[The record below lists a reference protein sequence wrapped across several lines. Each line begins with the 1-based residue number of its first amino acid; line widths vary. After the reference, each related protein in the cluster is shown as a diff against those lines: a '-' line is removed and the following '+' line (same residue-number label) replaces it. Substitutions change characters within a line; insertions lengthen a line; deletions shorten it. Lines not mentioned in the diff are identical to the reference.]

1 MSKFY
6 DEGSGGGQNRKSL
19 FDLFIKLRED
29 TPTVLQI
36 LEPTI
41 TKEKNIIWRHY
52 IRAAL
57 RKSGQRGMPIVCP
70 GMDICPICAK
80 NKTLPDKS
88 HPDYI
93 APQKRVVV
101 NVLDLTPVR
110 VCELCQTASEGKECT
125 YCGFNLSDVAPA
137 PLKEIKLL
145 ERGTTLF
152 SQLAACEETV
162 TVPYD
167 PDDPRN
173 DPNEY
178 NDAKPGDEV
187 PAGITTFPITIITKR
202 SPKGDVITT
211 PFAGT
216 PNSLDWRD
224 YQDKLLD
231 IKASYII
238 LKNPEIEQLLAG
250 GSLSEILKAR
260 NTTQNEEIKE
270 EVSVESQSV
279 V

>member
-1 MSKFY
+1 MGKFF
-6 DEGSGGGQNRKSL
+6 DEGSDGSRPNKRL
-19 FDLFIKLRED
+19 FDLFIKLQTD

-36 LEPTI
+36 LEPEV

-52 IRAAL
+52 IPQAL

-70 GMDICPICAK
+70 GMDVCPICIK
-80 NKTLPDKS
+80 NKTLPDRN
-88 HPDYI
+88 HPEYI
-93 APQKRVVV
+93 SPQKRVVV

-110 VCELCQTASEGKECT
+110 VCELCQTENETTECS
-125 YCGFNLSDVAPA
+125 YCGFNLSEVAPT
-137 PLKEIKLL
+137 PRNEVKLL

-162 TVPYD
+162 TVPYN

-173 DPNEY
+173 DPDAY

-202 SPKGDVITT
+202 SPKGDITT
-211 PFAGT
+211 TPVPGR

-224 YQDKLLD
+224 YQDKLLN
-231 IKASYII
+231 IKESYII
-238 LKNPEIEQLLAG
+238 LEPSEIMQLLAG
-250 GSLSEILKAR
+250 GSLSEVLKAR
-260 NTTQNEEIKE
+260 NVTTREETSE
-270 EVSVESQSV
+270 AVQVESQSAV
-279 V
+279 